1 MGKIKEA
8 LAKMRF
14 ALCLALVACAAALPL
29 GQEDNI
35 HLGEEAASKSPVAQ
49 AVEQV
54 HREALHELS
63 AQWAKEAA
71 NSHWHCKHC
80 HSECKTHHC
89 HRMCSDRY
97 CSSNYAFKKGRMD
110 MLTVDGPVT
119 PAYAKAIHDANL
131 ALEAIK
137 TAKTDKEF
145 EIAEMALQ
153 RAQAAAHADRE
164 AYRNKAK
171 MADQMDKAAYGTSR
185 ERQAEEDKTYLMEKA
200 ALRSEQERAKSATMA
215 SERDAGK
222 NAAYVQAG
230 DTVAETKSFDKGTSM
245 LSAVDAANDAE
256 KDALK
261 SMGNTGK
268 SAAAETSVAD
278 VAEVAAEMERVG
290 VKAAAAASEATD
302 AAGQ

>member
-1 MGKIKEA
+1 MGDQEA

-171 MADQMDKAAYGTSR
+171 MADQMDKAA
-185 ERQAEEDKTYLMEKA
+185 
-200 ALRSEQERAKSATMA
+200 LRSEQERAKSATMA